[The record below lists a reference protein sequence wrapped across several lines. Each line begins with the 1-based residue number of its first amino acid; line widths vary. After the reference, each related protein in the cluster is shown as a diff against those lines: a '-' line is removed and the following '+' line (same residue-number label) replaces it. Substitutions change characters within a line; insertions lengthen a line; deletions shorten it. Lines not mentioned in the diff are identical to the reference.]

1 MKETIHK
8 EASRYGI
15 EKPELER
22 REYIDENNVLVTELT
37 PDSEREWSEY
47 LRNISLARI
56 AFYKASQ

>member
-1 MKETIHK
+1 MRETIHE

-15 EKPELER
+15 EQPELER
-22 REYIDENNVLVTELT
+22 REYIDENNVVVTELT
-37 PDSEREWSEY
+37 PESEKAWSEY